1 MEKSFEI
8 KGIKYYIP
16 EISLKMYNDLRLILI
31 SPEKGDEFK
40 IVEIVTGCPV
50 DIQRKIAYADWN
62 TIWNEVENKLL
73 TLNSKTE
80 DIRKTIEW
88 NGTIW
93 SLPDP
98 NTMTIGEF
106 VDLEI
111 ANANE
116 SGDKLKSI
124 CSILYR
130 PIVNGVLEEYSS
142 DGYNARMEIF
152 DGFPMYAVKSA
163 NSFFFHYADSL
174 LKSTVGSLLN
184 LPETKQLTQEQIEAL
199 KDLQSQ
205 GLGGEQLMSLLEPIL
220 LDLTKLRGYQSEQP
234 LTGLHGKLMRTKKL
248 SFWQMVKNKTKQI
261 KEKQNGNHSS

>member
-40 IVEIVTGCPV
+40 IIEVVTGCLV

-98 NTMTIGEF
+98 NAMTIGEF

-111 ANANE
+111 AFANE

-130 PIVNGVLEEYSS
+130 PLVNGVLEEYSS

-152 DGFPMYAVKSA
+152 DGFPMMAVKSA

-174 LKSTVGSLLN
+174 LKSTVESLLQ
-184 LPETKQLTQEQIEAL
+184 LPETKELTQEQIEML
-199 KDLQSQ
+199 RKFQSQ
-205 GLGGEQLMSLLEPIL
+205 GLGGEQLISSLAPTL
-220 LDLTKLRGYQSEQP
+220 LDLTRLRGYRSDRP
-234 LTGLHGKLMRTKKL
+234 LTGLHGELTRTKKL
-248 SFWQMVKNKTKQI
+248 SFWGRVKNKTKQI
-261 KEKQNGNHSS
+261 KEKQNGNTRS